1 MRWWRL
7 SERDTGGYFAYKVRP
22 EPRETWS
29 STDSGGEMEVTG
41 VAEVTKLKGLAYK
54 RCFDL
59 VILILAHIVL
69 LPVWLL
75 LWTLIPLLILI
86 SGRGPVFHRQERV
99 GRNGRPF
106 TVLKFRTMVP
116 DADRIGPA
124 WTTEGD
130 SRVTKIGKVLRRTA
144 LDELPETL
152 CILKGDMSLVGPRA
166 LDVAEQRRLEEAI
179 PGFRQRLQIRP
190 GMTGLAQVFDRR
202 DDAEV
207 KLKYD
212 LEYIRSMNPWLDLK
226 LLMLSVLNT
235 VGAQW
240 DRRVGKTGTT
250 NPTEPS

>member
-1 MRWWRL
+1 
-7 SERDTGGYFAYKVRP
+7 
-22 EPRETWS
+22 
-29 STDSGGEMEVTG
+29 MEVTG
-41 VAEVTKLKGLAYK
+41 VTEGTNLKGHAYK

-59 VILILAHIVL
+59 LILILAHMVL

-75 LWTLIPLLILI
+75 LWTLIPLLIRI
-86 SGRGPVFHRQERV
+86 SGSGPVFHRQERV

-124 WTTEGD
+124 WTTEED
-130 SRVTKIGKVLRRTA
+130 FRVTKIGKVLRRTA

-166 LDVAEQRRLEEAI
+166 LDVVEQRRLEEAI
-179 PGFRQRLQIRP
+179 PGFSQRLQVRP

-202 DDAEV
+202 DDAEI

-235 VGAQW
+235 VGARW

-250 NPTEPS
+250 RPTEPL